1 MRRVSASAELRGAMM
16 IRPRKLV
23 MAGFA
28 VTAVSFGPGR
38 IGFGL
43 FLPRLRE
50 SFEISKLEAGL
61 MTSLAFAAFLL
72 ALALTLQVNRQTGPR
87 RLALLGAGMA
97 VAGCGVIANAP
108 STGVLAAGVALAGA
122 SAGLV
127 WAPFNDAAAV
137 EASDRGRAGVLSVVS
152 TGAAFG
158 VLLAAAAYLLSMIGD
173 LSWRIA
179 WGAFA
184 VMACTAF
191 GLVKLGVARYCA
203 INTAAQGPSAPESPA
218 LLRRSAWP
226 LYTAALG
233 FGMANG
239 AYLSYAALHVVQS
252 GGLPGLPDE
261 AAAALIFL
269 VYGVVGLCGLA
280 AGWTEARIGLPAI
293 IMAIFGAFGAS
304 LALIA
309 LAPTSWSAVLVSA
322 GLHGAAVM
330 TISAVLSFWSLRIF
344 PEAGTTG
351 FTLALMAVAA
361 GSVLGPAA
369 AGAIASLAGL
379 VPALIA
385 SIAPALA
392 IALAAGLVWTRHDL
406 LPALARRPGRAAHQ
420 QGSSAR

>member
-1 MRRVSASAELRGAMM
+1 M
-16 IRPRKLV
+16 IRPFKLV

-50 SFEISKLEAGL
+50 SFDISKLEAGL

-72 ALALTLQVNRQTGPR
+72 ALALTLRFNRRAGPR

-97 VAGCGVIANAP
+97 VAGCGVIAGAH
-108 STGVLAAGVALAGA
+108 STASLAAGVALAGA

-127 WAPFNDAAAV
+127 WAPFNDVAAV
-137 EASDRGRAGVLSVVS
+137 EAPDAQRAGVLSAVS

-158 VLLAAAAYLLSMIGD
+158 VLLAAAAYLLTMIGD

-179 WGAFA
+179 WGVFA
-184 VMACTAF
+184 ASACTAL
-191 GLVKLGVARYCA
+191 GLVTLGVARFCA
-203 INTAAQGPSAPESPA
+203 INTAAQGPGGSKRPA

-226 LYTAALG
+226 LYAAALA
-233 FGMANG
+233 FGAVNG
-239 AYLSYAALHVVQS
+239 AYLSYAAFHVVQS

-261 AAAALIFL
+261 AAAALVFL
-269 VYGVVGLCGLA
+269 VYGAVGILGLA
-280 AGWTEARIGLPAI
+280 AGWTEARIGLPAMLI
-293 IMAIFGAFGAS
+293 AIFAAFSGS
-304 LALIA
+304 LALVA
-309 LAPTSWSAVLVSA
+309 LMPTSWAAVLVSA

-351 FTLALMAVAA
+351 FTAALMAMAA
-361 GSVLGPAA
+361 GSMLGPAA
-369 AGAIASLAGL
+369 AGAIASLTGL
-379 VPALIA
+379 APALMA
-385 SIAPALA
+385 SSAPALA
-392 IALAAGLVWTRHDL
+392 VMLVAAVVPARRNLR
-406 LPALARRPGRAAHQ
+406 PALARCHGGAAHRQ
-420 QGSSAR
+420 DGSVRYADLR